1 MRHFPLNFR
10 FYVKN
15 INDLSCNYFSA
26 IEVKQ
31 YGMLRKTKKSITGTS
46 FVQLI
51 YYGLKK

>member
-15 INDLSCNYFSA
+15 INDLSCNYFGA

-31 YGMLRKTKKSITGTS
+31 YCMLRKAKKSFTDTS

-51 YYGLKK
+51 YYGL

>member
-15 INDLSCNYFSA
+15 INDLSGNYFGA

-31 YGMLRKTKKSITGTS
+31 YCMLRKAKKSFTDTS

-51 YYGLKK
+51 YYGL

>member
-10 FYVKN
+10 FGVKN
-15 INDLSCNYFSA
+15 IYDLNCNYFGA

-31 YGMLRKTKKSITGTS
+31 YCMLSKAKKSFTGTS

-51 YYGLKK
+51 YYGL